1 MNHNNLKDLARYLH
15 KDVQMTSPR
24 IKLQDLSIVLETAQS
39 FFQHYD
45 DFDVKGQVNL
55 GDRVVVE

>member
-1 MNHNNLKDLARYLH
+1 MNHNNLQDLARCLH

-24 IKLQDLSIVLETAQS
+24 MNLQGRSIVLEIAQS

-55 GDRVVVE
+55 GARFIVE